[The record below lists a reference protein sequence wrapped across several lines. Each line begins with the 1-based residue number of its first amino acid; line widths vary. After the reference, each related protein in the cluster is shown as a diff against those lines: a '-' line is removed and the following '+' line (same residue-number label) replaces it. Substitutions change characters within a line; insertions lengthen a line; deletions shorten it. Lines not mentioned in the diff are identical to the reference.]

1 MHKHWI
7 KVCGITRAEDAIAAS
22 DLGADAVGLV
32 FYPPSPRTIV
42 IEAMADIV
50 SGVSASVSVVA
61 LFVNPTAKE
70 VNKVVD
76 SGHIDLLQFHGSESE
91 EFCCSFDI
99 PYMKAFRVGL
109 DADLQQAIAAYS
121 SAELILLDSYDKT
134 APGGTGHM
142 FDWSRAA
149 AISDT
154 SLSKLVLAGGLNPDN
169 IVDAIAQ
176 VQPYGV
182 DVSSGVES
190 SPGVKDRALIN
201 KFIEGV
207 RSVSS

>member
-22 DLGADAVGLV
+22 DLGADAIGLV
-32 FYPPSPRTIV
+32 FYPPSPRSIV
-42 IEAMADIV
+42 MADVPEIV
-50 SGVSASVSVVA
+50 DGVSANVSVVA
-61 LFVNPTAKE
+61 LFVDPTADE
-70 VNKVVD
+70 VNEVLD

-109 DADLQQAIAAYS
+109 DADLDKAIEAYP
-121 SAELILLDSYDKT
+121 SAELILLDSYVKA
-134 APGGTGHM
+134 APGGTGHS
-142 FDWSRAA
+142 FDWKKTSE
-149 AISDT
+149 ISDS
-154 SLSKLVLAGGLNPDN
+154 SLSKLVLAGGLSPDN
-169 IVDAIAQ
+169 IAKAIAA
-176 VQPYGV
+176 VQPFGV

-190 SPGVKDRALIN
+190 SPGIKDRALIN

>member
-32 FYPPSPRTIV
+32 FYPPSPRAV
-42 IEAMADIV
+42 AFDAMADIV
-50 SGVSASVSVVA
+50 GGVSANVSVVA
-61 LFVNPTAKE
+61 LFVNPTAAE
-70 VNKVVD
+70 VNQVVD

-99 PYMKAFRVGL
+99 PYMKAFRVGF
-109 DADLQQAIAAYS
+109 DADLQAAIAAYP
-121 SAELILLDSYDKT
+121 SAELILLDSYDKA
-134 APGGTGHM
+134 APGGTGST
-142 FDWSRAA
+142 FNWKKAA
-149 AISDT
+149 SLSDT
-154 SLSKLVLAGGLNPDN
+154 LRSKLVLAGGLNADN
-169 IVDAIAQ
+169 IADAIAQ

-190 SPGVKDRALIN
+190 SPGIKDRVLIN

>member
-7 KVCGITRAEDAIAAS
+7 KVCGITRAEDAVAAS
-22 DLGADAVGLV
+22 DLGADAIGLV
-32 FYPPSPRTIV
+32 FYSPSSRAIV
-42 IEAMADIV
+42 IDDVAEIV
-50 SGVSASVSVVA
+50 AGVSANVSVVA
-61 LFVNPTAKE
+61 LFVDPTKE
-70 VNKVVD
+70 EVTKVVD
-76 SGHIDLLQFHGSESE
+76 SGYVDLLQFHGAESE

-109 DADLQQAIAAYS
+109 DADLQEAITAYP
-121 SAELILLDSYDKT
+121 SAELILLDSYNKT
-134 APGGTGHM
+134 APGGTGDV
-142 FDWSRAA
+142 FDWDRTAS
-149 AISDT
+149 ISDS

-169 IVDAIAQ
+169 IAAAIAK
-176 VQPYGV
+176 VKPYGV

-190 SPGVKDRALIN
+190 SPGIKDHALIN